1 MTEKSK
7 EKILEYIKNNHLDYD
22 GVFGEL
28 VDASESSVDLLWRL
42 ALDFYSPLQTH
53 TSIVMSKEEM
63 IIHELF
69 KQCKSFKK
77 QRDELIN
84 DMAEV
89 KRKAEAFD
97 EILNV
102 DYIVT
107 PDDYAHEITKIVD
120 KYKEVN
126 N

>member
-1 MTEKSK
+1 MNAEAKF
-7 EKILEYIKNNHLDYD
+7 
-22 GVFGEL
+22 V
-28 VDASESSVDLLWRL
+28 SSVMDARL
-42 ALDFYSPLQTH
+42 KKAKRERD
-53 TSIVMSKEEM
+53 
-63 IIHELF
+63 
-69 KQCKSFKK
+69 SFRK

-84 DMAEV
+84 DMSEV

-120 KYKEVN
+120 KYWEEQ
-126 N
+126 